1 MSSKRK
7 GFSRKSASKVRKHAI
22 QRLRMY
28 IGPQVRGYSDKIGRK
43 ILLALQRAGR
53 RECMPSFP
61 VSAENIKKG
70 GGKEAWFH
78 RFIKRND
85 LYVVFGGDW
94 SVMNIFQEDKKG

>member
-1 MSSKRK
+1 
-7 GFSRKSASKVRKHAI
+7 
-22 QRLRMY
+22 MY
-28 IGPQVRGYSDKIGRK
+28 VDPRVRGYSDKVGRK

-53 RECMPSFP
+53 RESMPSFS

-70 GGKEAWFH
+70 GGKEVWFH

-94 SVMNIFQEDKKG
+94 SIMNIFQEDKKE